1 MNVTLMMYHSLLE
14 FIRNIDPV
22 IVFTIKI
29 LIIIILIQI
38 VILLLKMSK
47 KMHES

>member
-1 MNVTLMMYHSLLE
+1 MNVTLMVYHSLLE

-29 LIIIILIQI
+29 LIIIILIQT

>member
-1 MNVTLMMYHSLLE
+1 MNGTLMVYHSLLE

-29 LIIIILIQI
+29 LIIIILIQT

>member
-22 IVFTIKI
+22 IIFTIKI
-29 LIIIILIQI
+29 LIIIILAQT